1 MHRRRTSR
9 ITSDIST
16 LPDSRISRAGRGVR
30 TVVALVLCVVGT
42 VVVVVLQARGWRILP
57 DLALLPVLAL
67 ALSRGPVPGALLG
80 LAAGW
85 VVDLVPPGGEPL
97 GMTALLY
104 ALAGL
109 LAGLGRRVGPLPLR
123 WVALVCLGAS
133 AIPALGRLLQGAWLG
148 QQLDVAGAA
157 TQVAVTLLAAIV
169 LVPPLIR
176 LDTGEEPL

>member
-1 MHRRRTSR
+1 MG
-9 ITSDIST
+9 IT
-16 LPDSRISRAGRGVR
+16 LRA
-30 TVVALVLCVVGT
+30 VAALILSLVGA
-42 VVVVVLQARGWRILP
+42 VVVVLLQARGWSVLP

-104 ALAGL
+104 ALAGS

-123 WVALVCLGAS
+123 WVALVSLGAAS
-133 AIPALGRLLQGAWLG
+133 IPAVGRLLHGAWLG
-148 QQLDVAGAA
+148 QQLAPARAA
-157 TQVAVTLLAAIV
+157 TQVAVTLLAAII

-176 LDTGEEPL
+176 LDTGEEAL